1 MATEWRLAAR
11 MLALR
16 TRRARRRAFA
26 TMAECL
32 TPRFMGLAAVTLTL
46 GAMTAQ
52 THQRAVRAQEFGGPV
67 WNQPASNL
75 PRPLPASGMQSRLRR
90 LPGVEEEIP
99 VAASASEPLMTGPV
113 TPRVPETAHYPT
125 PAQQPSF
132 APPPDPAYAPFA
144 DSTQST
150 PGGMSD
156 RGSPSWIVAA
166 PAEGRLNAAQPNPAA
181 ANAGQPNTYAPSPR
195 SGGAG
200 GPPANGRSGAPVA
213 PNAAGPA
220 ASQDLSAFE
229 MPADFVPWWQ
239 EHVVQPLR
247 ESPQTIPVQINTLVV
262 DTLRHSARVRALS
275 DNAVI
280 AETAIT
286 RAAAAFDSTTFMETK
301 FVRGSNPTGNT
312 LEAGFNVPRLREE
325 DWFFRGGV
333 RRRNEYGGKVELAQQ
348 IGIRDSNSQ
357 FFFPDNQGNARLVL
371 SYNQP
376 LLNGA
381 GQCYNTS
388 LVVLANLDTRVA
400 FDKTAADLQDQLLTV
415 IESHWDLYTQ
425 RARLMQRRGHVRRAE
440 VVLAYLE
447 KRAEVDALASQI
459 ASARAAV
466 ASRRTSIIRAEA
478 EIRNAEA
485 RLRALVNSPELLN
498 DRLAELIPI
507 QTPSSAPLSVEPQSA
522 FLTALENR
530 SEIDAAT
537 QEIEAARVRLNVAK
551 NELLPV
557 LDLYL
562 ESYVAGLR
570 DNYNIGRSLVDQFSV
585 GEPGYSAGLKF
596 EMPFERRAAKANQER
611 RLAELRQLTSKFQ
624 ATVETL
630 HAEVDVAVREVE
642 TTHRELRSIYT
653 QMLAAKTDMDYLQ
666 GRWERLP
673 GDDRAASFLLEDLL
687 ASQERLSFAESA
699 FVDAQVAYSL
709 SLTRLNR
716 STGMLLKHEKVQ
728 LVRGHD
734 GSASTLSFEPMDAAR
749 PSSSGNLPA
758 PTRGPMAPQNAPGA
772 SPRIAPPANRVGPTA
787 KQPTRPHISGA
798 NTANSSAN
806 SWASNPANHA
816 ASNPA
821 NQSGSP
827 WNNRLANTP
836 PVAPRG
842 AMASPFAG
850 TASGYAPTT
859 GGHSPAPVGYVPPSA
874 TQNATQGAS
883 GYGGYTPNATPAG
896 YSPPRYSPSN
906 PQRQGAVGGPNN
918 AYPASAYPTT
928 SYRGPSAEPV
938 ATSSGEAAS
947 PFPSTA
953 PAMTQTEAIPYT
965 ASQPA
970 ITTNNR

>member
-1 MATEWRLAAR
+1 MTRVETNVAPPFRGSRLPRLSRVNSRQPAYRTNTPGWYGCVFSARDAVMATEWQWATR
-11 MLALR
+11 MLAIQ
-16 TRRARRRAFA
+16 TRRARRRTIAILS
-26 TMAECL
+26 EQVR
-32 TPRFMGLAAVTLTL
+32 PRFKAVAAATLTL
-46 GAMTAQ
+46 AVAADVMTENAAYAQ
-52 THQRAVRAQEFGGPV
+52 DVAGPG
-67 WNQPASNL
+67 WNQPTFNL
-75 PRPLPASGMQSRLRR
+75 PRPGALNGGQSRLRR
-90 LPGVEEEIP
+90 LPAIDEEIP
-99 VAASASEPLMTGPV
+99 AGVPSNEPLMTGPAR
-113 TPRVPETAHYPT
+113 PRVPETTPYST
-125 PAQQPSF
+125 PAEQPPLS
-132 APPPDPAYAPFA
+132 PPPDPAYAPFA
-144 DSTQST
+144 ESQQPSASMANDRMTPTWIAAPPMAVAPNAGPQST
-150 PGGMSD
+150 GPQN
-156 RGSPSWIVAA
+156 A
-166 PAEGRLNAAQPNPAA
+166 GRPNPAA
-181 ANAGQPNTYAPSPR
+181 SMGRSDLPSAQT
-195 SGGAG
+195 GAG
-200 GPPANGRSGAPVA
+200 AATGSNTVPAPGANPPGVNPG
-213 PNAAGPA
+213 
-220 ASQDLSAFE
+220 QDLSAYE
-229 MPADFVPWWQ
+229 MPVDYVPWWQ
-239 EHVVQPLR
+239 EHVIQPLR
-247 ESPQTIPVQINTLVV
+247 ESPQTIPVQINSLVV

-280 AETAIT
+280 AETAIM
-286 RAAAAFDSTTFMETK
+286 RSAAAFDSTTFMETK

-325 DWFFRGGV
+325 DWFARGGV
-333 RRRNEYGGKVELAQQ
+333 RRRNEYGGKLELSQQ

-357 FFFPDNQGNARLVL
+357 FFFPGNQGNARLVL

-400 FDKTAADLQDQLLTV
+400 FDKTAADLQEQLLTV

-447 KRAEVDALASQI
+447 KRAEIDALASQI

-485 RLRALVNSPELLN
+485 RLRALVNSPDLLN
-498 DRLAELIPI
+498 DRQAELIPI
-507 QTPSSAPLSVEPQSA
+507 QAPTSTPLPVEPQAA

-585 GEPGYSAGLKF
+585 GEPSYTAGLRF

-653 QMLAAKTDMDYLQ
+653 QMMAAKTDMDYLQ

-699 FVDAQVAYSL
+699 FVDAQVAYAL

-716 STGMLLKHEKVQ
+716 STGMLLKQEKVQ
-728 LVRGHD
+728 VVRGHD
-734 GSASTLSFEPMDAAR
+734 GSASTLSFEPMEAQR
-749 PSSSGNLPA
+749 PASNGQLPA
-758 PTRGPMAPQNAPGA
+758 PMRGPTGPANPPNSNPQV
-772 SPRIAPPANRVGPTA
+772 IPPANRIGPTA
-787 KQPTRPHISGA
+787 KQPSRPPVSGYR
-798 NTANSSAN
+798 TSAN
-806 SWASNPANHA
+806 SAPSNAAYREGNASTSQKPA
-816 ASNPA
+816 
-821 NQSGSP
+821 
-827 WNNRLANTP
+827 WNNGIANSP
-836 PVAPRG
+836 PP
-842 AMASPFAG
+842 
-850 TASGYAPTT
+850 YAP
-859 GGHSPAPVGYVPPSA
+859 PAQQRPAAAG
-874 TQNATQGAS
+874 GAS
-883 GYGGYTPNATPAG
+883 G
-896 YSPPRYSPSN
+896 
-906 PQRQGAVGGPNN
+906 
-918 AYPASAYPTT
+918 AYPSPAYPTT
-928 SYRGPSAEPV
+928 SYRGPANV
-938 ATSSGEAAS
+938 QRTAA
-947 PFPSTA
+947 
-953 PAMTQTEAIPYT
+953 
-965 ASQPA
+965 QPDS
-970 ITTNNR
+970 TTNNR

>member
-1 MATEWRLAAR
+1 MAMDWRSAAR
-11 MLALR
+11 MLAMR
-16 TRRARRRAFA
+16 TRNARQRTFA
-26 TMAECL
+26 ILAEL
-32 TPRFMGLAAVTLTL
+32 LSPRMTEFAAVTVTL
-46 GAMTAQ
+46 GALAGSLNSAAVVAQ
-52 THQRAVRAQEFGGPV
+52 DGGRPM
-67 WNQPASNL
+67 WNQPGSTL
-75 PRPLPASGMQSRLRR
+75 PRPLAGAGIQSRLRR
-90 LPGVEEEIP
+90 LPAVEEEIP
-99 VAASASEPLMTGPV
+99 VVAPANEPLMTGPV
-113 TPRVPETAHYPT
+113 PPRVPETAPYSP
-125 PAQQPSF
+125 PPQQPF

-144 DSTQST
+144 EAPPAT
-150 PGGMSD
+150 PGVAND
-156 RGSPSWIVAA
+156 PNWIAA
-166 PAEGRLNAAQPNPAA
+166 PPPEGGRNPAA
-181 ANAGQPNTYAPSPR
+181 PTLDTANAAPPQSTAPPNRVAPQGQATLNR
-195 SGGAG
+195 G
-200 GPPANGRSGAPVA
+200 GPSN
-213 PNAAGPA
+213 PNAPLSGPA
-220 ASQDLSAFE
+220 GLPQDLSAYE

-239 EHVVQPLR
+239 AHVTQPLR

-286 RAAAAFDSTTFMETK
+286 RAAAGFDTTTFMETK

-325 DWFFRGGV
+325 DWYARGGV
-333 RRRNEYGGKVELAQQ
+333 RRRNEYGGKVELSQQ
-348 IGIRDSNSQ
+348 IGLRDSNSQ
-357 FFFPDNQGNARLVL
+357 FFFPGNQGNARLVL

-400 FDKTAADLQDQLLTV
+400 LDKTAADLQDQLLTV

-466 ASRRTSIIRAEA
+466 ASRRTAIIRAEA

-485 RLRALVNSPELLN
+485 RLRALVNSPDLLN
-498 DRLAELIPI
+498 DRQAELIPV
-507 QTPSSAPLSVEPQSA
+507 QAPTSTPLPIESQSA

-530 SEIDAAT
+530 AEIDAAT

-585 GEPGYSAGLKF
+585 GEPSYSAGLKF

-642 TTHRELRSIYT
+642 TTHRELRSLYT

-687 ASQERLSFAESA
+687 ASQDRLSFAESA
-699 FVDAQVAYSL
+699 FVDAQVAYAL

-716 STGMLLKHEKVQ
+716 STGMMLKHEKVQ

-734 GSASTLSFEPMDAAR
+734 GSASTLSFQPLETTGPAR
-749 PSSSGNLPA
+749 SGNSPA
-758 PTRGPMAPQNAPGA
+758 PTQGPNSPPNAPPNA
-772 SPRIAPPANRVGPTA
+772 SPNAPPNAPPMNRVGPTA
-787 KQPTRPHISGA
+787 QQPLRPA
-798 NTANSSAN
+798 ASAN
-806 SWASNPANHA
+806 PM
-816 ASNPA
+816 A
-821 NQSGSP
+821 NQTASP
-827 WNNRLANTP
+827 WNSRLANSQPAAP
-836 PVAPRG
+836 PTVPRG
-842 AMASPFAG
+842 VAVM
-850 TASGYAPTT
+850 
-859 GGHSPAPVGYVPPSA
+859 
-874 TQNATQGAS
+874 
-883 GYGGYTPNATPAG
+883 PNAGSRA
-896 YSPPRYSPSN
+896 
-906 PQRQGAVGGPNN
+906 
-918 AYPASAYPTT
+918 ASAYPATT
-928 SYRGPSAEPV
+928 YRGP
-938 ATSSGEAAS
+938 ATTPPPTNPGYANPAN
-947 PFPSTA
+947 PAVT
-953 PAMTQTEAIPYT
+953 PAMTQPPAIPYT
-965 ASQPA
+965 ASQADPPA
-970 ITTNNR
+970 NNR